1 MFVEASGKSAVQ
13 MEGGERN
20 LLNGSS
26 AANSTAT
33 MLSQCLGSSVLCT
46 RKGGETE
53 QKDREKGMLDF
64 GGEKELSVR
73 ECYRVGE
80 DFYLLLNEQNQVPSD
95 IADVQGTLSF

>member
-1 MFVEASGKSAVQ
+1 

-64 GGEKELSVR
+64 GGKKGKKRAQRQGMLQSR
-73 ECYRVGE
+73 RAE

>member
-1 MFVEASGKSAVQ
+1 

-33 MLSQCLGSSVLCT
+33 MLSQCLGSSILCT

-64 GGEKELSVR
+64 GGKKEKKELSVR
-73 ECYRVGE
+73 ECCRVGE
-80 DFYLLLNEQNQVPSD
+80 LKIF
-95 IADVQGTLSF
+95 TSF